1 MKQNQVV
8 RAYKALKK
16 LANQE
21 LPIKISCK
29 IHRLMVSIRPAW
41 DFQLNEEEKILRRL
55 NPQTME
61 NGVLQFNSPEDAK
74 EFRDK
79 LDEIGS
85 MDADDMDLH
94 PIQIPIP
101 DGAVI
106 SANDLEAL
114 EGFVDF
120 VEE

>member
-1 MKQNQVV
+1 MKQNQVI
-8 RAYKALKK
+8 RAYNAMKK

-41 DFQLNEEEKILRRL
+41 DFQLNEEDKILRRL
-55 NPQTME
+55 NPTTLE
-61 NGVLQFNSPEDAK
+61 NGALQFNSPEDAK

-79 LDEIGS
+79 LDEIGN
-85 MDADDMDLH
+85 MDTEDMDLH
-94 PIQIPIP
+94 PIQLPIP
-101 DGAVI
+101 EGALI

-114 EGFVDF
+114 EGFVEF